1 MAFSQFRVTLLQS
14 GDDIMSVTFDLP
26 NNIEKDLRRQLG
38 DLNQA
43 AKEAALVE
51 LYRQDKLSQHELAE
65 ALGISRL
72 EVEAVLKKHNVTE
85 DLLSVEDYDEAISYL
100 RANTKK

>member
-1 MAFSQFRVTLLQS
+1 MT
-14 GDDIMSVTFDLP
+14 VTFDLP
-26 NNIEKDLRRQLG
+26 NNLEQDLRRQLG

-51 LYRQDKLSQHELAE
+51 LYRQDELSQHELSE

-72 EVEAVLKKHNVTE
+72 EVEAVLKRHNVIE
-85 DLLSVEDYDEAISYL
+85 DLPNMQEYDEAIAYL
-100 RANTKK
+100 RANTKT